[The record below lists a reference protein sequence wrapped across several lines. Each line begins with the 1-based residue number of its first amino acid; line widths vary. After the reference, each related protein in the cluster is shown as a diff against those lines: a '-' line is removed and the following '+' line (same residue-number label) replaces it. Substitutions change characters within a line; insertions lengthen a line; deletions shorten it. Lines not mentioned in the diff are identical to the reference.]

1 MPKAARDESLVT
13 LLESRIASLSGFT
26 PLLQSGKSLPTI
38 FSDLLGDLGLNIL
51 PEVQMLRFNCQ
62 CSHDRMMRALK
73 LLGRDELIDMI
84 ETDGSAEAVCEF
96 CRSVYNA
103 DINDLN
109 QLVRDLEGD
118 GSNG

>member
-1 MPKAARDESLVT
+1 
-13 LLESRIASLSGFT
+13 
-26 PLLQSGKSLPTI
+26 
-38 FSDLLGDLGLNIL
+38 
-51 PEVQMLRFNCQ
+51 
-62 CSHDRMMRALK
+62 MMRALK